1 MRMLRGTVAG
11 GIAFFLI
18 GWLVYGVLL
27 MSYMTANMNQCAAR
41 PMEEMVWWSMIASS
55 LLTAL
60 LLTLVLKWAGARVLV
75 DGLKTGA
82 IFGVLLASSVDLGFW
97 SMTKMY
103 GNFAVLLVDVVV
115 YTLIM
120 SVVGAI
126 IVLLWGK
133 ETPA

>member
-1 MRMLRGTVAG
+1 MRILRGTVTG
-11 GIAFFLI
+11 GVVFFLL

-55 LLTAL
+55 FLTGL
-60 LLTLVLKWAGARVLV
+60 LLTMVLKWAGAKAIV
-75 DGLKTGA
+75 DGAKTGA
-82 IFGVLLASSVDLGFW
+82 IFGILIASSIDLGFW

-103 GNFAVLLVDVVV
+103 NNFTVLVVDVVV
-115 YTLIM
+115 YTVM
-120 SVVGAI
+120 MAVVGAI